1 MLQYLSKNKTEI
13 LAGIS
18 SFLAS
23 VYIVIVN
30 PAILSQSGMPFNA
43 VVTSTVLVC
52 GFGSIMMGIYAKNPI
67 IVAPGMGMNAF
78 FTFTAVLGMGLT
90 YQEAFGAV
98 FWAGVIFLIL
108 SVFNIRES
116 IVKAIPV
123 SIRYAVSAGIGLFIC
138 FIGFQN
144 AHFIVDNPATLVSA
158 ASLSD
163 PIMLTFLGGILLT
176 AILLA
181 RKVKGAILY
190 GIIITTLFAIPI
202 GRWWGDASEFNFGNP
217 SVVNYTGLFS
227 MPDFSLLFQAD
238 IIGGLKFSFLP
249 VIFVFAFTDLFD
261 SLSTFVGLAE
271 AADLKDQ
278 QGEPKNLKQSLITD
292 AFATTFAGLVGS
304 SPGTAFIESAVGISQ
319 GGRTGLT
326 AIVAG
331 LLFLPLMFC
340 SPLVSLVPAIAS
352 SVALVLVGAFMLA
365 PIKKI
370 NWTKLDEAIPCF
382 LALVLIP
389 FTYSITQG
397 IIFGLLSWTI
407 LKFFTGQKSEI
418 TLPLI
423 LINVLSMLILWL

>member
-1 MLQYLSKNKTEI
+1 MTSFFYKNKTEI

-23 VYIVIVN
+23 LYIVIIN
-30 PAILSQSGMPFNA
+30 PAILSQAGMPFNA

-90 YQEAFGAV
+90 YQEALGAV
-98 FWAGVIFLIL
+98 FWAGLIFLLL

-116 IVKAIPV
+116 VVRAIPNE
-123 SIRYAVSAGIGLFIC
+123 IRYAVSAGIGLFIC

-144 AHFIVDNPATLVSA
+144 VHFIVDNPATLVA
-158 ASLSD
+158 VASIKD
-163 PIMLTFLGGILLT
+163 PMILTFLGGIFLT
-176 AILLA
+176 ATLLA
-181 RKVKGAILY
+181 RKVNGAILY
-190 GIIITTLFAIPI
+190 GIISTTLMAIPI
-202 GRWWGDASEFNFGNP
+202 GRCWGDASAVNFGVP
-217 SVVNYTGLFS
+217 SVVNYTGFFA

-271 AADLKDQ
+271 AADLKDKK
-278 QGEPKNLKQSLITD
+278 GEPKNLKQSLITD

-331 LLFLPLMFC
+331 ALFLPLMFC

-370 NWTKLDEAIPCF
+370 NWTKMDEAFPCF

-397 IIFGLLSWTI
+397 IVFGLLSWMAI
-407 LKFFTGQKSEI
+407 KLFTGQKSQI
-418 TLPLI
+418 SLPLI
-423 LINVLSMLILWL
+423 LINILSLLILCI